1 MCLVIFPEWKLI
13 LLEMVIR
20 PWIGLLYYF
29 GIQVPNVGFNDLS
42 PTTGDHQAQISRLF
56 PNSNRS
62 WVANFGAPVRLIVRV
77 NMTPTLNKR
86 FVSWSKKIC
95 RGRCLKRGQ
104 FLRWKTS
111 QYQRTLGEKSFS
123 PRRCPDDLWK
133 FCYSHPQRCDTQSR
147 FQATEQKPSK
157 EGLNVGVLVFL
168 DR

>member
-1 MCLVIFPEWKLI
+1 MCLVFPEWKLI

-20 PWIGLLYYF
+20 PWIGLLYNF

-56 PNSNRS
+56 PNSNS
-62 WVANFGAPVRLIVRV
+62 YWVANFGAPVRLIVRV

-104 FLRWKTS
+104 FLRWKNQHWERNLS
-111 QYQRTLGEKSFS
+111 LQGAVRTTCGSSAIRIPNVVTLKAASKPQS
-123 PRRCPDDLWK
+123 RNLPRR
-133 FCYSHPQRCDTQSR
+133 
-147 FQATEQKPSK
+147 
-157 EGLNVGVLVFL
+157 V
-168 DR
+168 